1 MEKIHPRRKKR
12 FVPGAFKFLLAV
24 SSMAGTIG
32 IWNALANKDLVQAN
46 AQNLEYT
53 PTTEVLDPL
62 PTVAPLIVVDLSSLS
77 RIDPTAMPAALK
89 EVNVSVTSSTT
100 SGAGSSSPAVLSAGN
115 SSAPA
120 PVTVTQSSKK

>member
-1 MEKIHPRRKKR
+1 MEKIQPRRKKR
-12 FVPGAFKFLLAV
+12 FVPGAFKFLMAV

-77 RIDPTAMPAALK
+77 RIDPTSIPVTLK
-89 EVNVSVTSSTT
+89 EVNVSVTSPNP
-100 SGAGSSSPAVLSAGN
+100 ASSPSVLSPVN

>member
-1 MEKIHPRRKKR
+1 MEKTLPRRKKR
-12 FVPGAFKFLLAV
+12 FVPGAFKFLMAV
-24 SSMAGTIG
+24 SSLAGTIG

-46 AQNLEYT
+46 AQNLVNT

-77 RIDPTAMPAALK
+77 RIDPTSTPAVLK
-89 EVNVSVTSSTT
+89 EVNVSVTT
-100 SGAGSSSPAVLSAGN
+100 SNAGSSSPAVLSPGN

>member
-1 MEKIHPRRKKR
+1 MEKTHLRRKKR
-12 FVPGAFKFLLAV
+12 FVPGAFKFLVAV
-24 SSMAGTIG
+24 SSLAGTIG

-46 AQNLEYT
+46 AQNLENT

-77 RIDPTAMPAALK
+77 RIDPTATPVTLK
-89 EVNVSVTSSTT
+89 EVNVSVATT
-100 SGAGSSSPAVLSAGN
+100 NPASSPAVINGGN

>member
-1 MEKIHPRRKKR
+1 
-12 FVPGAFKFLLAV
+12 VPGAFKFLVAV
-24 SSMAGTIG
+24 SSLAGTIG

-46 AQNLEYT
+46 AQNLENT

-62 PTVAPLIVVDLSSLS
+62 PTIAPLIVVDLSSLS
-77 RIDPTAMPAALK
+77 RIDPTATPATLK
-89 EVNVSVTSSTT
+89 EVNVSVSSANANAA
-100 SGAGSSSPAVLSAGN
+100 SAPAVINSGN

>member
-1 MEKIHPRRKKR
+1 MEKAQPRRKKR
-12 FVPGAFKFLLAV
+12 FVPGAFKFLMAV
-24 SSMAGTIG
+24 SSLAGTIG

-46 AQNLEYT
+46 AENLVNT
-53 PTTEVLDPL
+53 PTTEFLDPL

-77 RIDPTAMPAALK
+77 RVDPTSTPAALK
-89 EVNVSVTSSTT
+89 EVNVSVTT
-100 SGAGSSSPAVLSAGN
+100 SNASSSSPAVLSPGN

>member
-1 MEKIHPRRKKR
+1 MEKLHPRRKKR
-12 FVPGAFKFLLAV
+12 FVPGAFKFLVAV
-24 SSMAGTIG
+24 SSLAGTIG

-46 AQNLEYT
+46 AQNLENT
-53 PTTEVLDPL
+53 PTTEMLDPL

-77 RIDPTAMPAALK
+77 RIDPTSTPATLK
-89 EVNVSVTSSTT
+89 EVNVSVS
-100 SGAGSSSPAVLSAGN
+100 AENLPSSPAVLNNPGN